1 MIWTLFIL
9 YEKISIRIDMQT
21 ITFIGNGN
29 MGLSIAK
36 GLKDKYNI
44 EVVGRN
50 LEKLDQFEDHL
61 GVKVDK
67 YLLDDFDITEKTIL
81 FCVKPA
87 NVEEVGKKLKGKARV
102 VFSVLAGTT
111 IEKLKKHLKTKA
123 VVRTMPNLAASAGA
137 SMTTL
142 TGDHNFRK
150 EAEVLLGAVGDTL
163 WLESEKEIDIATA
176 LAGSGPAYLALI
188 AEALADGAVK
198 QGLKRE
204 DAMAAM
210 RGLFS
215 GFGKLIQEIHPALL
229 KDGVMSPGGTTAA
242 GYAAL
247 EDGNVRAAC
256 INAIEEA
263 YTRAK
268 EL

>member
-1 MIWTLFIL
+1 
-9 YEKISIRIDMQT
+9 MQT

-29 MGLSIAK
+29 MGLSIAQ

-44 EVVGRN
+44 EVVGRDMA
-50 LEKLDQFEDHL
+50 KLDIFEKVL
-61 GVKVDK
+61 GVKIDK
-67 YLLDDFDITEKTIL
+67 YLLDDFDVTNKTL
-81 FCVKPA
+81 LLCVKPA
-87 NVEEVGKKLKGKARV
+87 NVEEVGKRLKGKAKV
-102 VFSVLAGTT
+102 LISVLAGTSV
-111 IEKLKKHLKTKA
+111 EKLKKHFKPKA
-123 VVRTMPNLAASAGA
+123 VIRAMPNMAASVGA

-142 TGDHNFRK
+142 TGDEKFQK
-150 EAEVLLGAVGDTL
+150 EAESLLGAVGTTL
-163 WLESEKEIDIATA
+163 WLNSEKEIDIATA

-204 DAMAAM
+204 DAMATM
-210 RGLFS
+210 RGLFA
-215 GFGKLIQEIHPALL
+215 GFGQLIQEVHPALL

-247 EDGNVRAAC
+247 EEGNVRASC
-256 INAIEEA
+256 MEAIEEA
-263 YTRAK
+263 YKRAK

>member
-1 MIWTLFIL
+1 
-9 YEKISIRIDMQT
+9 MQT

-36 GLKDKYNI
+36 GLKGKYNI

-50 LEKLDQFEDHL
+50 MKKLDAFEKALDL
-61 GVKVDK
+61 KIDK
-67 YLLDDFDITEKTIL
+67 FLLDDFDITDKTIL

-87 NVEEVGKKLKGKARV
+87 NVEEVAAKLRGKARV
-102 VFSVLAGTT
+102 LFSVLAGTSLK
-111 IEKLKKHLKTKA
+111 KLKENLNTHA
-123 VVRTMPNLAASAGA
+123 VVRTMPNLAASVGR

-142 TGDHNFRK
+142 TGDLGYK
-150 EAEVLLGAVGDTL
+150 EEAQTLLGTIGETL
-163 WLESEKEIDIATA
+163 WLDSEKEIDIATA
-176 LAGSGPAYLALI
+176 LAGSGPAYLALV

-198 QGLKRE
+198 QGLRRE
-204 DAMAAM
+204 HAMATM

-215 GFGKLIQEIHPALL
+215 GFGELIQEVHPSLL

-256 INAIEEA
+256 MNAIEEA
-263 YTRAK
+263 YKRAK

>member
-1 MIWTLFIL
+1 
-9 YEKISIRIDMQT
+9 MQT

-36 GLKDKYNI
+36 GLKGTYNI

-50 LEKLDQFEDHL
+50 MKKLEAFEKALDL
-61 GVKVDK
+61 KIDK
-67 YLLDDFDITEKTIL
+67 YLLDDFDMTDKTIL

-87 NVEEVGKKLKGKARV
+87 NVEEVGAKLKGKARV
-102 VFSVLAGTT
+102 VFSVLAGTSV
-111 IEKLKKHLKTKA
+111 EKLKQNLNTHA
-123 VVRTMPNLAASAGA
+123 VVRTMPNLAASVGR

-142 TGDHNFRK
+142 TGDINYK
-150 EAEVLLGAVGDTL
+150 EEAQILLGAIGDTL
-163 WLESEKEIDIATA
+163 WLDSEKEIDIATA

-204 DAMAAM
+204 HAMTAM

-215 GFGKLIQEIHPALL
+215 GFGELIQDVHPSLL

-256 INAIEEA
+256 MNAIQEA
-263 YTRAK
+263 YKKAK

>member
-1 MIWTLFIL
+1 
-9 YEKISIRIDMQT
+9 
-21 ITFIGNGN
+21 

-36 GLKDKYNI
+36 GLKSKYNI
-44 EVVGRN
+44 EVVGRDIK
-50 LEKLDQFEDHL
+50 KLDIFEDHL
-61 GVKVDK
+61 GVKIDK
-67 YLLDDFDITEKTIL
+67 YLIDDFDMTEKTVL
-81 FCVKPA
+81 LCVKPA

-102 VFSVLAGTT
+102 LFSVLAGTT
-111 IEKLKKHLKTKA
+111 LEKLKKHFKSKA
-123 VVRTMPNLAASAGA
+123 IVRTMPNLAAGVGA

-142 TGDHNFRK
+142 TGDHRFQK
-150 EAEVLLGAVGDTL
+150 EGEALLGAVGDTL
-163 WLESEKEIDIATA
+163 WLDSEKEIDIATA

-204 DAMAAM
+204 DAMNVM
-210 RGLFS
+210 KGLFA
-215 GFGKLIQEIHPALL
+215 GFGKLIQEVHPALL

-256 INAIEEA
+256 MDAIEEA
-263 YTRAK
+263 YKRAK

>member
-1 MIWTLFIL
+1 
-9 YEKISIRIDMQT
+9 MQT

-36 GLKDKYNI
+36 GLKGIYNI

-50 LEKLDQFEDHL
+50 MKKLNAFEEAL
-61 GVKVDK
+61 GTQINKS
-67 YLLDDFDITEKTIL
+67 LLDDFDITDKTL
-81 FCVKPA
+81 LLCVKPA
-87 NVEEVGKKLKGKARV
+87 NVEEIASKLKGKARV
-102 VFSVLAGTT
+102 VFSVLAGTSLT
-111 IEKLKKHLKTKA
+111 KLKKHLNTHA
-123 VVRTMPNLAASAGA
+123 VVRTMPNLAASVGK

-142 TGDHNFRK
+142 TGDMKFK
-150 EAEVLLGAVGDTL
+150 QEAHTLLGAIGETL
-163 WLESEKEIDIATA
+163 WLDSEKEIDIATA
-176 LAGSGPAYLALI
+176 LAGSGPAYLALV

-204 DAMAAM
+204 HAMAAM

-215 GFGKLIQEIHPALL
+215 GFGELIQEIHPSLL

-247 EDGNVRAAC
+247 EDGNARASFM
-256 INAIEEA
+256 NAVEEA
-263 YTRAK
+263 YKRAK

>member
-1 MIWTLFIL
+1 
-9 YEKISIRIDMQT
+9 MQT

-36 GLKDKYNI
+36 GLKGKYNI
-44 EVVGRN
+44 EVVGRDIK
-50 LEKLDQFEDHL
+50 KLDAFEESL
-61 GVKVDK
+61 GTKVDK
-67 YLLDDFDITEKTIL
+67 YLIDDFDMTNKTIL

-102 VFSVLAGTT
+102 LFSVLAGTSLD
-111 IEKLKKHLKTKA
+111 KLKKHLKSKA
-123 VVRTMPNLAASAGA
+123 VVRAMPNLAASVGA

-142 TGDHNFRK
+142 TGDHRFRK
-150 EAEVLLGAVGDTL
+150 EAEALLGAVGDTL
-163 WLESEKEIDIATA
+163 WLDSEKEIDIATA

-204 DAMAAM
+204 DAMATM
-210 RGLFS
+210 KGLFS
-215 GFGKLIQEIHPALL
+215 GFGVLIQEVHPALL

-256 INAIEEA
+256 MDAIEQA
-263 YTRAK
+263 YERAK
-268 EL
+268 KL